1 MSARQN
7 PCRRAEAE
15 LLAYGLGLPLTDI
28 APPGRDLDFFRYL
41 RVAGKGFAVLGERD
55 ERPDE
60 LILTV
65 KLPISAGMVAD
76 LPFVQESSG
85 WHKRHNW
92 VTARFGPEDD
102 VLAEM
107 ETLKAWMRQSYLAV
121 APRRLARQVAGD

>member
-1 MSARQN
+1 MSTPQN

-15 LLAYGLGLPLTDI
+15 LLTYGLSLPETDL
-28 APPGRDLDFFRYL
+28 APPRRDPDPFRYL
-41 RVAGKGFAVLGERD
+41 RVAGKGFAWFGGRD
-55 ERPDE
+55 EHPDE

-65 KLPISAGMVAD
+65 KLPISAEMVAG

-85 WHKRHNW
+85 WHKRNNW
-92 VTARFGPEDD
+92 VTARFGSDDD